1 MELEEKRRKKAYMR
15 KWNRKNPDHAR
26 ELWRKARTGEAGV
39 RRRERDKA
47 YYLKTKANGKRAEY
61 RKKMKFINSVRDWT
75 LYHFKG
81 IKKEC
86 ENCHSTEQLQFHHF
100 VYRIPSEREDFMI
113 LCRPCH
119 ELLDRKNPGEPIGD
133 EL

>member
-1 MELEEKRRKKAYMR
+1 MNIEEKRRRHAEEVR
-15 KWNRKNPDHAR
+15 NWN
-26 ELWRKARTGEAGV
+26 
-39 RRRERDKA
+39 RERDKI
-47 YYLKTKANGKRAEY
+47 YYLKTKVNGKRAEY
-61 RKKMKFINSVRDWT
+61 RKKMKFITSVRDWT

-100 VYRIPSEREDFMI
+100 VYRIPVEREDFMI

-119 ELLDRKNPGEPIGD
+119 ELLNRKKPGEPIGD
-133 EL
+133 GTW